1 VKRLLL
7 KLLLLAV
14 PALACG
20 LFVLYVD
27 PFNYVNLFRTIPAAV
42 KRESV
47 YGINSVLWNAVQ
59 YARAPG
65 PNIVLGDSRAERIPL
80 EYLRQATGHD
90 FKRLTAS
97 AGKINEMADFF
108 WFAAARTKLEKVYV
122 VLNFNMYNQY
132 AYADRVKGAEAA
144 INNPLLY
151 IFDRHVITASCS
163 VLSAA
168 WFNTRN
174 ELPDY
179 LKDKGRF
186 WAWALENWPPQ
197 QFGRW
202 NYPES
207 GHSQLREISD
217 FCRDNRVELV
227 FIITPNHRD
236 YQKKIAEFH
245 LDQEQERFKSDIAL
259 LGVTYD
265 FDLPNEWTANRENFS
280 DPIHIT
286 ENAARLMM
294 GEILSGDL
302 RHGRRLAPGQ
312 PPGHT
317 FAPHSSR

>member
-1 VKRLLL
+1 MKKLLL

-14 PALACG
+14 PAMVCG

-27 PFNYVNLFRTIPAAV
+27 PFNYVNLFRTIPESV

-59 YARAPG
+59 YARTPG

-80 EYLRQATGHD
+80 EYLRQETGRD

-108 WFAAARTKLEKVYV
+108 WFAAGRVKLEKVYI

-144 INNPLLY
+144 IKNPLLY
-151 IFDRHVITASCS
+151 IFDRHVIKASCS
-163 VLSAA
+163 VLSAV

-186 WAWALENWPPQ
+186 WTWALESWPPQ
-197 QFGRW
+197 QYGRW
-202 NYPES
+202 KYPEGS
-207 GHSQLREISD
+207 HTRLREISD
-217 FCRDNRVELV
+217 YCRENGIELI
-227 FIITPNHRD
+227 FIITPHHRD
-236 YQKKIAEFH
+236 YQKKVADFH
-245 LDQEQERFKSDIAL
+245 LAQEQEQFKNDLAR

-265 FDLPNEWTANRENFS
+265 FDLPNEWTANSENFS
-280 DPIHIT
+280 DPVHIS
-286 ENAARLMM
+286 ENVARLMM
-294 GEILSGDL
+294 GEILGGNL
-302 RHGRRLAPGQ
+302 QHGRRLV
-312 PPGHT
+312 
-317 FAPHSSR
+317 SR